1 MRKTI
6 IITLLVAVFGLFG
19 VPGAA
24 VAAGVGSDCG
34 GCSADSNNENLATGI
49 KLTKEAIEHAKQG
62 HKKETVATVMEAKRV
77 VKLIVSGKTSQSAKK
92 SRAVYELDDARRR
105 ARDGK
110 MDEAIAFME
119 KGLVIMGTIEPFE

>member
-19 VPGAA
+19 VHGAA

-34 GCSADSNNENLATGI
+34 GCSAESNNENLATGI

-62 HKKETVATVMEAKRV
+62 HQKETVATVMEAKRV
-77 VKLIVSGKTSQSAKK
+77 VKLIVSGATSQSAKK